1 MVFESMTE
9 ITELIAVLQKSDLI
23 ARCPSCNEESKL
35 SEFFMWDGTTKSPE
49 QAKNVI
55 DAHEKGLEKAE
66 QDLEKK
72 EFKIDEGAEQKA
84 IDVGFGK
91 TIEKLIHLHKE
102 FKFPLEDC
110 RFLAEPIDVIIFNGS
125 AQNNVDH
132 ITFMEIKSGKARL
145 NTHQKMVKDAI
156 NDQNVKVEQ
165 IK

>member
-1 MVFESMTE
+1 MSE
-9 ITELIAVLQKSDLI
+9 ISDLITVLQKSDLI
-23 ARCPSCNEESKL
+23 AKCPRCSEESKL
-35 SEFFMWDGTTKSPE
+35 SEFLIWDGTGNHPE
-49 QAKNVI
+49 QANDAI
-55 DAHEKGLEKAE
+55 DAHEKELEKAE
-66 QDLEKK
+66 QELEKK
-72 EFKIDEGAEQKA
+72 EIRSDAGAEQKA

-102 FKFPLEDC
+102 FKFPLTDC

-125 AQNNVDH
+125 AQNSVDH

>member
-1 MVFESMTE
+1 MTE
-9 ITELIAVLQKSDLI
+9 IIDLIAVLQKSDLT
-23 ARCPSCNEESKL
+23 AKCSKCGENSKL
-35 SEFFMWDGTTKSPE
+35 SEFVIWDGTAEHPE
-49 QAKNVI
+49 QANAII
-55 DAHEKGLEKAE
+55 DAHESGLEDAE
-66 QDLEKK
+66 QELEKK
-72 EFKIDEGAEQKA
+72 EIRIDEGAEQKA

-110 RFLAEPIDVIIFNGS
+110 RFLAEPIDVVIFNGS

-145 NTHQKMVKDAI
+145 NKHQKMVKDAI

-165 IK
+165 IT

>member
-1 MVFESMTE
+1 MAD
-9 ITELIAVLQKSDLI
+9 ITDLIAVLQKSDLA
-23 ARCPSCNEESKL
+23 ARCPRCNEESKL
-35 SEFFMWDGTTKSPE
+35 SEFLMWDGTAEHPE
-49 QAKNVI
+49 QASTVI

-66 QDLEKK
+66 QELEKK
-72 EFKIDEGAEQKA
+72 EIRIDEGAEKSA
-84 IDVGFGK
+84 ASIGFGK

-102 FKFPLEDC
+102 FKFPLADC

-125 AQNNVDH
+125 AQNSVDH

>member
-1 MVFESMTE
+1 MTE
-9 ITELIAVLQKSDLI
+9 ITDLIAILQKSDLT
-23 ARCPSCNEESKL
+23 AKCPRCNEESKL
-35 SEFFMWDGTTKSPE
+35 SEFFMWDVTQESPE
-49 QAKNVI
+49 EAKPII

-66 QDLEKK
+66 QELEKK
-72 EFKIDEGAEQKA
+72 EIRIDEGAEQKA

-156 NDQNVKVEQ
+156 NDQNVLVEE

>member
-1 MVFESMTE
+1 MSE
-9 ITELIAVLQKSDLI
+9 ISDLITVLQKSDLI
-23 ARCPSCNEESKL
+23 AKCPRCSEESKL
-35 SEFFMWDGTTKSPE
+35 SEFLIWDGTGNHPE
-49 QAKNVI
+49 QANDAI
-55 DAHEKGLEKAE
+55 DAHEKELEKAE
-66 QDLEKK
+66 QELEKK
-72 EFKIDEGAEQKA
+72 EIRSDEGAEQKA

-110 RFLAEPIDVIIFNGS
+110 RFLAEPIDVIVFNGS

-145 NTHQKMVKDAI
+145 NKHQKMVKDAI

>member
-1 MVFESMTE
+1 MTE
-9 ITELIAVLQKSDLI
+9 ITDLIAVLQKSDLA
-23 ARCPSCNEESKL
+23 ARCPDCNKESKL
-35 SEFFMWDGTTKSPE
+35 SEFVIWDGTAEHPE
-49 QAKNVI
+49 QANAII
-55 DAHEKGLEKAE
+55 DAHESGLEDAE
-66 QDLEKK
+66 QELEKK
-72 EFKIDEGAEQKA
+72 EIRTDEGAEKSSSS
-84 IDVGFGK
+84 IGFGK

-110 RFLAEPIDVIIFNGS
+110 RFLAEPIDVVIFNGS

-156 NDQNVKVEQ
+156 NDKNVLVEE

>member
-1 MVFESMTE
+1 MSE
-9 ITELIAVLQKSDLI
+9 ISDLI
-23 ARCPSCNEESKL
+23 TVLQESDLTARCSKCNEISKL
-35 SEFFMWDGTTKSPE
+35 SEFYMWDGTKPDPE
-49 QAKNVI
+49 EATEAI
-55 DAHEKGLEKAE
+55 DDEEKRLQNAELELEKRKKRIAE
-66 QDLEKK
+66 VAEKSV
-72 EFKIDEGAEQKA
+72 IP
-84 IDVGFGK
+84 VGFGK
-91 TIEKLIHLHKE
+91 TIEKLIHLHKD

>member
-1 MVFESMTE
+1 MAE
-9 ITELIAVLQKSDLI
+9 ITDLIAALQQSDLI
-23 ARCPSCNEESKL
+23 AKCPRCSEESKL
-35 SEFFMWDGTTKSPE
+35 SEFLMWDGTGNHPE
-49 QAKNVI
+49 EANNI
-55 DAHEKGLEKAE
+55 INAHEDGLEKAKE
-66 QDLEKK
+66 ELEKK
-72 EFKIDEGAEQKA
+72 EIRSDEGAEQKA

>member
-1 MVFESMTE
+1 MAD
-9 ITELIAVLQKSDLI
+9 ITDLIAVLQKSDLA
-23 ARCPSCNEESKL
+23 ARCPRCNEESKL
-35 SEFFMWDGTTKSPE
+35 SEFFMWDGTQESPE
-49 QAKNVI
+49 EAKPII
-55 DAHEKGLEKAE
+55 DAHEKGLEKVE
-66 QDLEKK
+66 QELEKK
-72 EFKIDEGAEQKA
+72 EIRIDEGAEKSA
-84 IDVGFGK
+84 ASIGFGK

-156 NDQNVKVEQ
+156 NDQNVLVEE

>member
-1 MVFESMTE
+1 MAE
-9 ITELIAVLQKSDLI
+9 ITDLIAALQKSDLT
-23 ARCPSCNEESKL
+23 ARCPRCNEESKL
-35 SEFFMWDGTTKSPE
+35 SEFLMWDGTGNHPE
-49 QAKNVI
+49 EANNI
-55 DAHEKGLEKAE
+55 INAHEDGLEKAKE
-66 QDLEKK
+66 ELEKK
-72 EFKIDEGAEQKA
+72 EIRSDEGAEQKA

-125 AQNNVDH
+125 AQNNVDY

>member
-1 MVFESMTE
+1 MTE
-9 ITELIAVLQKSDLI
+9 ITDLI
-23 ARCPSCNEESKL
+23 AALQQSDLTARCPGCNEESKL
-35 SEFFMWDGTTKSPE
+35 SEFLMWDGTGNHPE
-49 QAKNVI
+49 EANNI
-55 DAHEKGLEKAE
+55 INAHEDGLEKAKE
-66 QDLEKK
+66 ELEKK
-72 EFKIDEGAEQKA
+72 EIRSDEGAEQKA

>member
-1 MVFESMTE
+1 MSE
-9 ITELIAVLQKSDLI
+9 ISDLITVLQKSDLI
-23 ARCPSCNEESKL
+23 AKCPRCSEESKL
-35 SEFFMWDGTTKSPE
+35 SEFLIWDGTGNHPE
-49 QAKNVI
+49 QANDAI
-55 DAHEKGLEKAE
+55 DAHEKELEKAE
-66 QDLEKK
+66 QELEKK
-72 EFKIDEGAEQKA
+72 EIRSDTGAEQKA

-102 FKFPLEDC
+102 FKFPLADC

-125 AQNNVDH
+125 AQNSVDH

>member
-1 MVFESMTE
+1 MTE
-9 ITELIAVLQKSDLI
+9 IIDLIAVLQKSDLT
-23 ARCPSCNEESKL
+23 AKCSKCGENSKL
-35 SEFFMWDGTTKSPE
+35 SEFVMWDGTTEHPE
-49 QAKNVI
+49 QANDII
-55 DAHEKGLEKAE
+55 DAHEKGLEKLKL
-66 QDLEKK
+66 DLEKK
-72 EFKIDEGAEQKA
+72 EIRTDEGAEQKA

-110 RFLAEPIDVIIFNGS
+110 RFLAEPIDVIVFNGS

-145 NTHQKMVKDAI
+145 NKHQKMVKDAI

-165 IK
+165 IT